1 MSDLINK
8 HKISPPSTY
17 TEMDEERSQ
26 TYIPEW
32 KMPCLRETGLMLGV
46 PTMQKILLLKAR

>member
-17 TEMDEERSQ
+17 TEMDEEGARLTFQSGNAMFERNWP
-26 TYIPEW
+26 YAW
-32 KMPCLRETGLMLGV
+32 V